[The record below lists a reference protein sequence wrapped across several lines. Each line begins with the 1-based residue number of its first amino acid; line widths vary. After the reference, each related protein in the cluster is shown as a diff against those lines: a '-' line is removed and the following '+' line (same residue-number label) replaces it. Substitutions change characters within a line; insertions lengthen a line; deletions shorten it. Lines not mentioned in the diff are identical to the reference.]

1 MGNTVNHKDPAFL
14 FYSSDFMIGTMDMT
28 DEEVG
33 KYIRLLCRQHLKGN
47 IHPKFMSDL
56 SEEILSK
63 FVQDNQGNY
72 YNRRLKQEIDKRKKF
87 TESRRS
93 NGSKGGRPR
102 KPKEKPEESI
112 EKPYGFSQD
121 NHMGNE
127 NINENNIDLTDP
139 DHLTDQED
147 LTEEKTKKKNSSLS
161 NMGEFQ
167 NVSLSEE
174 ELEKLKERFP
184 YDWQERIENLSV
196 YMKSKGRRYKSHY
209 ATILNWARKEG
220 NHESKQADSKAEGR
234 AGSAAGTGDEYEKF
248 FK

>member
-1 MGNTVNHKDPAFL
+1 MGSVNNKDPAFL

-47 IHPKFMSDL
+47 IHPKFMGDL

-72 YNRRLKQEIDKRKKF
+72 YNKRLKHEIDRRRKY

-93 NGSKGGRPR
+93 NGSKGGRPG
-102 KPKEKPEESI
+102 KAKGKLKESM
-112 EKPYGFSQD
+112 EKPYGYPCD
-121 NHMGNE
+121 NHIENE
-127 NINENNIDLTDP
+127 NETENG
-139 DHLTDQED
+139 
-147 LTEEKTKKKNSSLS
+147 TEIKVK
-161 NMGEFQ
+161 MYGEFG
-167 NVSLSEE
+167 NVKLSEE

-184 YDWQERIENLSV
+184 YDWRGKIDNLSS
-196 YMKSKGRRYKSHY
+196 YMASKGKRYKSHY

-220 NHESKQADSKAEGR
+220 PKKRDKEDDGGFMNL
-234 AGSAAGTGDEYEKF
+234 
-248 FK
+248 

>member
-1 MGNTVNHKDPAFL
+1 MGSVNNKDPAFL

-47 IHPKFMSDL
+47 IHPKFMGDL

-72 YNRRLKQEIDKRKKF
+72 YNKRLKHEIDRRRKY

-93 NGSKGGRPR
+93 NGCKGGRPS
-102 KPKEKPEESI
+102 KAKGKLNEST
-112 EKPYGFSQD
+112 EKPYGYPCD
-121 NHMGNE
+121 NHTENVNE
-127 NINENNIDLTDP
+127 NENE
-139 DHLTDQED
+139 
-147 LTEEKTKKKNSSLS
+147 TETEIKAK
-161 NMGEFQ
+161 MYGEFG
-167 NVSLSEE
+167 NVKLSEE

-184 YDWQERIENLSV
+184 YDWRGKIDDLSS
-196 YMKSKGRRYKSHY
+196 YMASKGKRYKSHY

-220 NHESKQADSKAEGR
+220 RDANGEKTSGTEKQAE
-234 AGSAAGTGDEYEKF
+234 GTGGNGDAYEKF
-248 FK
+248 FE